1 MCVCVPCLSFP
12 LHMAAVCTL
21 QPAWTRHHLCSPGWE
36 YIEFQ
41 ALGGGG
47 AEHPNLGGI
56 WPLQDSAPTGARGKA
71 SASVGVYF
79 FHPVEEMPEEK
90 GNY

>member
-1 MCVCVPCLSFP
+1 MCASPASVSPCTWRLCAHSSLPGLAITSARLAGNILNFRLS
-12 LHMAAVCTL
+12 
-21 QPAWTRHHLCSPGWE
+21 
-36 YIEFQ
+36 
-41 ALGGGG
+41 GGGG